1 MNRKTGKNMIVGLD
15 IGTSKVVAIVGEI
28 MPDGGIEIIG
38 IGAHPSKGLKK
49 GVVVNIEST
58 VHSIQRAVEEAE
70 LMAGCQIH
78 SVYAGI
84 AGSHIRSLNSHGIV
98 AIRDRE
104 VTPGDVE
111 RVIDAA
117 RAVAIPADQ
126 KILHILP
133 QEFVIDEQDGIR
145 EPVGMCGVR
154 LEAKV
159 HMVTGAVSAAQ
170 NIIKCVRRCGLEV
183 DDIILEQ
190 LASSYSVLTEDEKDL
205 GVCLVDIGGGTTDI
219 AVFTDGSIRHT
230 AVIPIAGDQVT
241 NDIAVALR
249 TPTQYA
255 EEIKIKYACA
265 LTQLAAS
272 DENIEVPSVGDR
284 PPRRLARQ
292 TLAEVVE
299 PRYEE
304 LLTLIQAELRRSGFE
319 DLIAA
324 GVVLTGGSSKIE
336 GLVDLA
342 EEVFHMPVRLG
353 VPQNVVG
360 LVDVVRN
367 PIYATGVG
375 LLLFGNQNRAQR
387 AFDAD
392 FGRGIRGVWE
402 RMKSWFQGNF

>member
-1 MNRKTGKNMIVGLD
+1 MAKKTDKNLIVGLD

-28 MPDGGIEIIG
+28 SQNSEIEIIG
-38 IGAHPSKGLKK
+38 LGSSRSRGLKK

-58 VHSIQRAVEEAE
+58 VHTIQRAIEEAE
-70 LMAGCQIH
+70 LMAGCEIH
-78 SVYAGI
+78 SVYTGI

-98 AIRDRE
+98 AIRDNE
-104 VTPGDVE
+104 VSVNDVD

-133 QEFVIDEQDGIR
+133 QEFIIDSQEGIK
-145 EPVGMCGVR
+145 EPIGMSGVR

-159 HMVTGAVSAAQ
+159 HMVTGSVSSAQ
-170 NIIKCVRRCGLEV
+170 NIVKCVRRCGLDV

-190 LASSYSVLTEDEKDL
+190 LASSYAVLTEDEKEL
-205 GVCLVDIGGGTTDI
+205 GVCLIDVGGGTTDI
-219 AVFTDGSIRHT
+219 AVFTEGSIHHT

-255 EEIKIKYACA
+255 EDIKVRYACA
-265 LTQLAAS
+265 LTQLANP
-272 DENIEVPSVGDR
+272 EETIEVPSVGDR
-284 PPRRLARQ
+284 PARRLARQ

-304 LLTLIQAELRRSGFE
+304 LFSLVQAELRRSGYE

-324 GVVLTGGSSKIE
+324 GIVLTGGSSKMEGVIE
-336 GLVDLA
+336 LA
-342 EEVFHMPVRLG
+342 EEIFHMPVRVG
-353 VPQNVVG
+353 VPQFVSG
-360 LVDVVRN
+360 LSDVVKN
-367 PIYATGVG
+367 PIYSTGVG
-375 LLLFGNQNRAQR
+375 LLLFGQR
-387 AFDAD
+387 QINDSIP
-392 FGRGIRGVWE
+392 GVHLNGSVKGVWE
-402 RMKSWFQGNF
+402 RMKNWFQGNF

>member
-1 MNRKTGKNMIVGLD
+1 VSKKGEKNLIVGLD
-15 IGTSKVVAIVGEI
+15 IGTSKVVAIVGEVT
-28 MPDGGIEIIG
+28 PENDIEVIG
-38 IGAHPSKGLKK
+38 IGSHPSRGLKK

-58 VHSIQRAVEEAE
+58 VQSIQRAVEEAE

-98 AIRDRE
+98 AIRDKE
-104 VTPGDVE
+104 VTNADVE

-126 KILHILP
+126 RILHILP
-133 QEFVIDEQDGIR
+133 QEFIIDNQEGIR
-145 EPVGMCGVR
+145 EPIGMSGVR

-190 LASSYSVLTEDEKDL
+190 LASSYSVLTDDEKEL
-205 GVCLVDIGGGTTDI
+205 GVCLVDIGGGTTDM
-219 AVFTDGSIRHT
+219 AVFTEGAIRHT

-249 TPTQYA
+249 TPTQHA

-265 LTQLAAS
+265 LTQLAS
-272 DENIEVPSVGDR
+272 PDETIEVPSVGER
-284 PPRRLARQ
+284 PARRLARQ

-304 LLTLIQAELRRSGFE
+304 LFTLVQAELRRSGFE
-319 DLIAA
+319 DLCAA
-324 GVVLTGGSSKIE
+324 GVVLTGGSAKME
-336 GLVDLA
+336 GVVELS
-342 EEVFHMPVRLG
+342 EEIFHMPVRLG
-353 VPQNVVG
+353 LPQYITG
-360 LVDVVRN
+360 LVDVVKN
-367 PIYATGVG
+367 PIFSTGVG
-375 LLLFGNQNRAQR
+375 LLLFGYHNRAMR
-387 AFDAD
+387 EAE
-392 FGRGIRGVWE
+392 V
-402 RMKSWFQGNF
+402 RMSGGFRSVMKKMRSWFQGNF

>member
-1 MNRKTGKNMIVGLD
+1 LD
-15 IGTSKVVAIVGEI
+15 IGTSKVVAIVGEVT
-28 MPDGGIEIIG
+28 PENEIEVIG
-38 IGAHPSKGLKK
+38 IGSHPSRGLKK

-58 VHSIQRAVEEAE
+58 VQSIQRAVEEAE

-98 AIRDRE
+98 AIRDKE
-104 VTPGDVE
+104 VTNADVE

-126 KILHILP
+126 RILHILP
-133 QEFVIDEQDGIR
+133 QEFIIDNQEGIR
-145 EPVGMCGVR
+145 EPIGMSGVR

-190 LASSYSVLTEDEKDL
+190 LASSYAVLTDDEKEL

-219 AVFTDGSIRHT
+219 AVFTEGAIRHT

-249 TPTQYA
+249 TPTQHA

-265 LTQLAAS
+265 LTQLAS
-272 DENIEVPSVGDR
+272 PDESIEVPSVGER
-284 PPRRLARQ
+284 PARRLARQ

-304 LLTLIQAELRRSGFE
+304 LFTLVQAELRRSGFE
-319 DLIAA
+319 DLCAA
-324 GVVLTGGSSKIE
+324 GIVLTGGSAKME
-336 GLVDLA
+336 GVVELS
-342 EEVFHMPVRLG
+342 EEIFHMPVRLG
-353 VPQNVVG
+353 LPQYVAG
-360 LVDVVRN
+360 LVDVVKN
-367 PIYATGVG
+367 PIFSTGVG
-375 LLLFGNQNRAQR
+375 LLLFGYHNRAMR
-387 AFDAD
+387 EAE
-392 FGRGIRGVWE
+392 V
-402 RMKSWFQGNF
+402 RMSGGFRSVMKKMRSWFQGNF